1 MGKRKKKWSDS
12 WTKKAK
18 DQGYTARSVF
28 KLEELEQ
35 RFSPLRGMNTFVDL
49 GCAPGSWS
57 HFVSRNNPKARLI
70 GIDIKEVASYP
81 GTFYQQSIELVDSK
95 QIQQELG
102 GSVDMV
108 LSDMAPNTTGNRL
121 SDHVRQLELAYK
133 ALDFA
138 VSVLR
143 PQGRF
148 VVKVFDGEDIQAY
161 FLHVKKYFGT
171 VKRLRPKA
179 TRNSSVEFFMLGLDF
194 IPPPLELPSEQT

>member
-1 MGKRKKKWSDS
+1 MPKKKKKWSDK

-18 DQGYTARSVF
+18 EQGYAARSVF
-28 KLEELEQ
+28 KLEELEH
-35 RFSPLRGMNTFVDL
+35 RFHPIKGMKRVVDL

-57 HFVSRNNPKARLI
+57 HFVKKKQPKVQLV
-70 GIDIKEVASYP
+70 GIDLKNVPSYP
-81 GTFYQQSIELVDSK
+81 GVFFQESIENIDPQDIK
-95 QIQQELG
+95 KELG
-102 GSVDMV
+102 GVVDMV

-121 SDHVRQLELAYK
+121 ADHVRQLELADK

-143 PQGRF
+143 PGGRF

-161 FLHVKKYFGT
+161 FQRVQKHFQS

-179 TRNSSVEFFMLGLDF
+179 TRTSSVEFFMLGLDF
-194 IPPPLELPSEQT
+194 QPTATSKQS